1 MTRREFITLLGG
13 TVAAWPLAAR
23 AQQPKV
29 PRIGFLGL
37 APASAQASRL
47 EALRSGLRE
56 LGYVDGKNIVLE
68 LRWADGVDQLARLAT
83 EFVRINVD
91 IIFAQSSTMVEPARQ
106 ATKTIPIV
114 FATHA
119 DPVGI
124 GHVASLARPGG
135 NITGMSMLLTELA
148 AKQLEIFK
156 EALPGATRVG
166 TLWNPTT
173 PSHYP
178 ALEAVQVAARRLEVR
193 LIEAP
198 AANADD
204 IDGALGTMVRERA
217 DGLIVVT
224 SPLAYSQR
232 ILLADLALRHRLAS
246 MFGDSQNVE
255 AGGLMSY
262 AADSVDL
269 FRRSAFYIDKI
280 LKGAKPADLPVD
292 QATKF
297 QLVINMKTT
306 KALGIELPPTL
317 IARADEVIE

>member
-1 MTRREFITLLGG
+1 
-13 TVAAWPLAAR
+13 
-23 AQQPKV
+23 
-29 PRIGFLGL
+29 
-37 APASAQASRL
+37 
-47 EALRSGLRE
+47 
-56 LGYVDGKNIVLE
+56 
-68 LRWADGVDQLARLAT
+68 
-83 EFVRINVD
+83 
-91 IIFAQSSTMVEPARQ
+91 
-106 ATKTIPIV
+106 
-114 FATHA
+114 
-119 DPVGI
+119 
-124 GHVASLARPGG
+124 
-135 NITGMSMLLTELA
+135 
-148 AKQLEIFK
+148 
-156 EALPGATRVG
+156 
-166 TLWNPTT
+166 
-173 PSHYP
+173 
-178 ALEAVQVAARRLEVR
+178 
-193 LIEAP
+193 
-198 AANADD
+198 
-204 IDGALGTMVRERA
+204 MVRERA